1 MLIIYLLFGVGA
13 VAGNIAGLNAPP
25 VTTPTC
31 SGAPMSVTDTCE
43 QQNYVNGSPTTT
55 QYFTYDQMLA
65 QEQPNTALAVSF
77 IVIGAL
83 IIVSG
88 GFWLYRW
95 LKKRTLIPVRF
106 TRSPVVEN
114 RDG

>member
-1 MLIIYLLFGVGA
+1 
-13 VAGNIAGLNAPP
+13 
-25 VTTPTC
+25 
-31 SGAPMSVTDTCE
+31 
-43 QQNYVNGSPTTT
+43 
-55 QYFTYDQMLA
+55 MLA